1 MVSTV
6 SERCKPPSIDGAP
19 IDVELIGDST
29 ETALVMKLGTSTR
42 DDIINRTPILIGH
55 LQLFL
60 AEELGA
66 DEDEMVRHLFHEA
79 YRLLD
84 LKSRPAPDAT
94 TFAAYMFMRDVAS
107 LTRQFLR
114 VYTQRSGTGGA

>member
-1 MVSTV
+1 M
-6 SERCKPPSIDGAP
+6 
-19 IDVELIGDST
+19 ELIGDST

>member
-1 MVSTV
+1 
-6 SERCKPPSIDGAP
+6 
-19 IDVELIGDST
+19 
-29 ETALVMKLGTSTR
+29 MKLGTSTR

-79 YRLLD
+79 Y
-84 LKSRPAPDAT
+84 SCWI
-94 TFAAYMFMRDVAS
+94 
-107 LTRQFLR
+107 
-114 VYTQRSGTGGA
+114 